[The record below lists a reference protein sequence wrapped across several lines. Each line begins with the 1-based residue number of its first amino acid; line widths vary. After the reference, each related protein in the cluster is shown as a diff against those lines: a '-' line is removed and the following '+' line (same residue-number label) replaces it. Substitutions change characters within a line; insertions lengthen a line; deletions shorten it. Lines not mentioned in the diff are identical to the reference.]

1 MSEQEALGFV
11 GIGMMGWPM
20 AAALA
25 RRGFDVVAYDTQRER
40 LAQLE
45 TEIGCKGAGS
55 MSDFSHCRTVITMLP
70 DSRAVEAVL
79 FGSDGLSS
87 VLKPGALVID
97 MTSGVPAVTKRLAE
111 QLAAKQISM
120 IDAPVSGGVARA
132 RTAELAIMVGG
143 EASLIERATPV
154 LEAMGNVIA
163 AGSIGSGQAIK
174 ALNNLV
180 SAGGFLIGVEALLMG
195 KAFGLSSEVMV
206 DILNASTGMNN
217 STQKKFKQF
226 VLSGAYNSGFALN
239 LMVKDL
245 SIALDIGK
253 DAKVATPFAALC
265 REMWAASQAML
276 EPGADH
282 TALAKVSEKLAGV
295 TLAE

>member
-1 MSEQEALGFV
+1 MSTQVGFV

-25 RRGFDVVAYDTQRER
+25 RRGFAVIGHDTRKER
-40 LAQLE
+40 LEQLE
-45 TEIGCKGAGS
+45 KETGCKPAGS
-55 MSDFSHCRTVITMLP
+55 LADLAHCRTVITMLP
-70 DSRAVEAVL
+70 DSQAVEATL
-79 FGSDGLSS
+79 FKDGGLAAT
-87 VLKPGALVID
+87 LAPGALVID
-97 MTSGVPAVTKRLAE
+97 MTSGIPAVTKRLAE
-111 QLAAKQISM
+111 QLAAKQIGM

-132 RTAELAIMVGG
+132 QTAELAIMVGG
-143 EASLIERATPV
+143 EASLVERATPV
-154 LEAMGNVIA
+154 LEAMGKVMRV
-163 AGSIGSGQAIK
+163 GGIGSGQAMK

-180 SAGGFLIGVEALLMG
+180 SAGGFLIGIEALLMG
-195 KAFGLSSEVMV
+195 KAFGLSPEVMV

-226 VLSGAYNSGFALN
+226 VLSGAYNSGFAIN

-265 REMWAASQAML
+265 REMWAAAQAML
-276 EPGADH
+276 ESGADH
-282 TALAKVSEKLAGV
+282 TALARASETIAGVKLAD
-295 TLAE
+295 

>member
-1 MSEQEALGFV
+1 MSTQDTVGFV

-20 AAALA
+20 AVALA
-25 RRGFDVVAYDTQRER
+25 RRGFSVVAYDTQKER

-45 TEIGCKGAGS
+45 KETGCKPAASLADLAGG
-55 MSDFSHCRTVITMLP
+55 RTVITMLP
-70 DSRAVEAVL
+70 DSKAVEAVL
-79 FGSDGLSS
+79 FGDGGLAAM
-87 VLKPGALVID
+87 LKPGALLVD

-111 QLAAKQISM
+111 QLAAKQIGM
-120 IDAPVSGGVARA
+120 VDAPVSGGVARA

-143 EASLIERATPV
+143 EASLVGRAMPV
-154 LEAMGNVIA
+154 LEAMGKVIP
-163 AGSIGSGQAIK
+163 AGGIGSGQAMK

-195 KAFGLSSEVMV
+195 KAFGLSPEVMV

-217 STQKKFKQF
+217 STQKKFRQF

-265 REMWAASQAML
+265 REMWAASQAVL

-295 TLAE
+295 KLAD

>member
-1 MSEQEALGFV
+1 MSAQDAVGFV

-25 RRGFDVVAYDTQRER
+25 RRGLAVIAYDTRKER
-40 LAQLE
+40 LAQIEKE
-45 TEIGCKGAGS
+45 TGCKPAGS
-55 MSDFSHCRTVITMLP
+55 LADLGSCSVVITMLP
-70 DSRAVEAVL
+70 DSGAVEAVL
-79 FGSDGLSS
+79 FGDAGLAAA
-87 VLKPGALVID
+87 LKPGALLID

-111 QLAAKQISM
+111 QLAAKQIGM

-143 EASLIERATPV
+143 EASLVERAAPV
-154 LEAMGNVIA
+154 LEAMGKVIP
-163 AGSIGSGQAIK
+163 AGGIGCGQAMK

-195 KAFGLSSEVMV
+195 KAFGLSPEVMV

-265 REMWAASQAML
+265 REMWAASQTIL

-282 TALAKVSEKLAGV
+282 TALAKASEKLAGV
-295 TLAE
+295 KLAY